1 MKRYVK
7 ELASDFRKWY
17 EKQCKE
23 NPEILPAGFLRQ
35 VNKIEFNCG
44 IGLITNR
51 EASESILTQWRMCED
66 YIAKHEGQ
74 FAIAL

>member
-17 EKQCKE
+17 NKKCKE
-23 NPEILPAGFLRQ
+23 NPTILPAGFLRQ
-35 VNKIEFNCG
+35 VNKIEFNTKY
-44 IGLITNR
+44 GLITDR
-51 EASESILTQWRMCED
+51 SAAESILTQWRLCED

-74 FAIAL
+74 CAIAL

>member
-17 EKQCKE
+17 DLKRKE
-23 NPEILPAGFLRQ
+23 NPKILPAGFLRQ
-35 VNKIEFNCG
+35 VNKIERGCIGG
-44 IGLITNR
+44 IITNR
-51 EASESILTQWRMCED
+51 EAAEEILKSWRLCED

-74 FAIAL
+74 WAIKL